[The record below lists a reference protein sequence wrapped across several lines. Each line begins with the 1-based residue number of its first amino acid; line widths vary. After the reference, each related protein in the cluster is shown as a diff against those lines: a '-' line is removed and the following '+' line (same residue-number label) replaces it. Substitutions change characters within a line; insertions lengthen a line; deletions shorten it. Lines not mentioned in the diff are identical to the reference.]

1 MRNFLFVT
9 SLMLFLTG
17 CSNIREIQY
26 QAYAVGI
33 GIDYK
38 DHEYHVVL
46 QFLDFSNVAK
56 TEQGK
61 SDQPVPVWIATGKGK
76 TVEDAIIQIYHGI
89 QIPINYDQISLFVF
103 GTSLLEHRLD
113 KTLKSL
119 DTNFNIRQTGLVYG
133 TEEKVEGVFTTKV
146 PFNYAY
152 SNSRINQPESMQQ
165 QDSTVPAISLQELIF
180 EFNEKVKTIVLP
192 RISITKQIV
201 KKNLEDLPVS
211 IFDGAYIMKDEKLK
225 GYLSQQDLEGFIRV
239 NNKAVRSPVIV
250 IEETDGNEELVQI
263 ELLKPK
269 VKRVIDKDKNEVNIG
284 LDINISAIIREASKK
299 EVLSPRVKRKIKEKV
314 TNEVYAAYLKSHQ
327 IGGDIYQFEDFM
339 YRFMYKDWKATK
351 KKGNFPVLKKEN
363 IHVEVRPLKSINKI
377 NSGIK
382 LPLK

>member
-250 IEETDGNEELVQI
+250 SEETDGNEELVQI

-284 LDINISAIIREASKK
+284 LDINISAIIREASKN

-314 TNEVYAAYLKSHQ
+314 TNEVYAAYLKSSQ

-351 KKGNFPVLKKEN
+351 KKGDFPVLKKEN
-363 IHVEVRPLKSINKI
+363 IHVKVRPLKSINKI

-382 LPLK
+382 LPLN